1 MTWPNALHLV
11 LIKQE
16 NTFFTIQCYVL
27 VSSAN
32 TETQKWIIITSHLI
46 TNFDTMKQGK
56 VALVHD
62 LFYFSVFYVMYYKL

>member
-1 MTWPNALHLV
+1 MTWPNVLKLE

-32 TETQKWIIITSHLI
+32 METQKMDIITSHLI
-46 TNFDTMKQGK
+46 TNFYTMKYGK

-62 LFYFSVFYVMYYKL
+62 LFYSSVFYVMHYKL